1 MNNNSI
7 KEGTQ
12 ESIGKQ
18 KLTRKR
24 LTPHQKM
31 KSEQLKKDRIKIA
44 NMVARK
50 PEIQK
55 HCCICGNTDAQ
66 ILHNKNN
73 PYMITFICKD
83 CRNDADKLELA
94 KTYRFDIRSIMSKST
109 LSAKSFT
116 DTDVKDI
123 VDGFLNEL
131 LSIGAYC
138 DKIGISRHQFN
149 EIVKRYAVIF
159 DIPTIKKTVDAH
171 TNKINRENLSELAIE
186 RNKF

>member
-1 MNNNSI
+1 MSNENKNI
-7 KEGTQ
+7 Q
-12 ESIGKQ
+12 ESSKGSTNVSK
-18 KLTRKR
+18 KR

-44 NMVARK
+44 NMIARK

-83 CRNDADKLELA
+83 CRNDAEKLESA
-94 KTYRFDIRSIMSKST
+94 KSYRFDIRSVMDKST
-109 LSAKSFT
+109 LSAKSFI
-116 DTDVKDI
+116 DTDVKAI
-123 VDGFLNEL
+123 VDGFLNDL

-138 DKIGISRHQFN
+138 TKIGISRHQFN
-149 EIVKRYAVIF
+149 EIVKRYATLF
-159 DIPTIKKTVDAH
+159 DMPTIKKTVDAH
-171 TNKINRENLSELAIE
+171 TNKINRENLSELALE

>member
-1 MNNNSI
+1 MISEVTSTQDNNEVKI
-7 KEGTQ
+7 KTT
-12 ESIGKQ
+12 K
-18 KLTRKR
+18 KR

-44 NMVARK
+44 NMIARK

-66 ILHNKNN
+66 ILHNRNN

-83 CRNDADKLELA
+83 CRSDVEKLEIA
-94 KTYRFDIRSIMSKST
+94 NKSRFDIRSIMNKST

-116 DTDVKDI
+116 DKDVKEV

-138 DKIGISRHQFN
+138 EKIGISRHQFN

-159 DIPTIKKTVDAH
+159 DIPTIKKTIDAH
-171 TNKINRENLSELAIE
+171 TNKVNRENLSELALE